1 MVFLITPVAHF
12 FNNAYVFTWDAVLEL
27 TNLVLPKRKVGRVVL
42 EGHPGFGG
50 AWPEFKPP
58 QDGDSRCA
66 CPALNAL
73 ANHGAGHIFM
83 LNSSWLIRSKAYFLV
98 MAVISLSKKWAN
110 NAATSITFLHPL
122 LISSPSMQP
131 TC

>member
-1 MVFLITPVAHF
+1 M
-12 FNNAYVFTWDAVLEL
+12 
-27 TNLVLPKRKVGRVVL
+27 LPKRKVGHVVL

-50 AWPEFKPP
+50 EWPEFKPP

-73 ANHGAGHIFM
+73 ANHGARHIHFM
-83 LNSSWLIRSKAYFLV
+83 LNALTQLKAYFLV
-98 MAVISLSKKWAN
+98 MAATSLSKKWAN
-110 NAATSITFLHPL
+110 NAATSITFLHPS
-122 LISSPSMQP
+122 LISYPIMQP

>member
-12 FNNAYVFTWDAVLEL
+12 FTNVYVFTWDAALEL
-27 TNLVLPKRKVGRVVL
+27 TNLVLPKRKMGHVVL

-50 AWPEFKPP
+50 EWPEFKPP

-73 ANHGAGHIFM
+73 ANHGALNIHFM
-83 LNSSWLIRSKAYFLV
+83 LNALTGLKAYFLV
-98 MAVISLSKKWAN
+98 MAATSLSKKWAN
-110 NAATSITFLHPL
+110 NAATSITFLHPS
-122 LISSPSMQP
+122 LISYPIMQP
-131 TC
+131 IC